1 MWRVFQPLVSWV
13 CYNERVLTLRECDIW
28 WNVPKTNSSP
38 QKIDGWKM
46 KFPLE
51 VACLQWFM
59 LVSARVYTL
68 WKIKM
73 EPENPLFQKGNIS
86 FKPSFLLGSML
97 FSRVYLYIYICW
109 YEYIYISIYIYTN
122 KYNMYIISFFI
133 RSCGPIHHW
142 IQETRGTKVR
152 SADMPFPHG
161 KLNEPLWISG
171 NSDSGFLW
179 CFMYTYMVNVQ
190 GQAVRFRKG
199 IGCAPQ
205 DCGDHRHCY
214 MSNRGFQVQ
223 AKPSFTTLT
232 GRPPHP
238 NNIHTHTG
246 CCSRNRCNSGMYYG
260 FLFGMLLSRRL
271 ESGSSVNTP
280 LISVDMLICSVSLW
294 WVVVSQ
300 YKYIEVSRQGML
312 CHISSFTVSKLA
324 HILKSR
330 GEKE

>member
-1 MWRVFQPLVSWV
+1 
-13 CYNERVLTLRECDIW
+13 
-28 WNVPKTNSSP
+28 
-38 QKIDGWKM
+38 
-46 KFPLE
+46 
-51 VACLQWFM
+51 
-59 LVSARVYTL
+59 
-68 WKIKM
+68 
-73 EPENPLFQKGNIS
+73 
-86 FKPSFLLGSML
+86 
-97 FSRVYLYIYICW
+97 
-109 YEYIYISIYIYTN
+109 
-122 KYNMYIISFFI
+122 MYIVSFFI

-238 NNIHTHTG
+238 NNIHTHRLLLPESLQFGHVLWLFVWDASVETTG
-246 CCSRNRCNSGMYYG
+246 VRVKRKYTVNIRWYVDLLCKFMMGCS
-260 FLFGMLLSRRL
+260 
-271 ESGSSVNTP
+271 
-280 LISVDMLICSVSLW
+280 ISIQIYW
-294 WVVVSQ
+294 GIKTRYVV
-300 YKYIEVSRQGML
+300 
-312 CHISSFTVSKLA
+312 HISSFTVSKLP